1 MTELTDASAK
11 FYELTPPEIK
21 FKKWINVWGTY
32 IGIVLIGT
40 LLLAVLG
47 LKSTAYMGNPIFFA
61 LTIGGLSGMFYAIQ
75 TLRDG
80 VRENAYFADILIGT
94 SLLAALL
101 MILFVPMTDD
111 TLTKTVLVI
120 GALLGLGS
128 AIVTLIFALPI
139 YDYRIGRGFI
149 AQEPIP
155 YKPENQTA
163 LTLAQKRLGQWA
175 MLIAVA
181 GLIASGLIISLQLGS
196 SEAWSRIGNPLFVT
210 GSGMALV
217 MVIASGFFVRWRP
230 RWRLMMGD
238 MLVTVL
244 VTSAA
249 ALIIAAAFDWTGD
262 FSNTA
267 LWLMVALTVATIG
280 VRLTAEQSVY
290 SGLYIP
296 FWLFRE
302 LEAFAEVIIE
312 GPLSAEKQRVRDDA
326 SEVVSPQ
333 AVAMNVDRYLSRVHS
348 PRKLSAMIS
357 LLFVTFLRPLWG
369 LHLSMSRMGYL
380 ERRRFIDYV
389 FRQGHGIYR
398 PMIQIKQLV
407 VLGYYSDPRT
417 YPQVG
422 FEPFPK
428 RQRYQDLIAA
438 DIPIAPAIAPENALN
453 VVREREHHC
462 KICVIGSGAGGAV
475 AAARLAQAFPD
486 EVTILEAGP
495 YLRASEFTQS
505 EPDMIAALYKDGGMQ
520 ISMELNM
527 PVLQGACVGGSTV
540 HNNGIC
546 FDLPDQVV
554 ADWKLMGASL
564 DSAKLKESAQHIRQR
579 LNIKPIPETVIG
591 PGSFKFA
598 EGANLL
604 KQNGLD
610 KGRIKSGP
618 AWFELNFDGCIGCGY
633 CNIGCRYGKKMSM
646 LETFIPDAE
655 KYGATV
661 IANCK
666 ALRFDIQD
674 GRAAG
679 LRCTLDDQHDFY
691 IHADYFVVAGGT
703 IASSLLLQN
712 SGIKGPVGKGLS
724 FNIGAAVSAEFP
736 QPVRGYDGVQMCG
749 YLEADGYMLETL
761 FNPPTLFAMAMP
773 GWFME
778 HFHNMQRY
786 AYLAN
791 GGVMVPSAA
800 IGEVRTPLPV
810 VGRYLP
816 GFSYSL
822 EKDEATYRA
831 LKDGIRLMSEVYL
844 AAGAIRVMPSTFVD
858 LEFRAGDDSAKIEQL
873 VTEKIQRAEDLY
885 FASAHPQGGNA
896 IHHDPDKGVV
906 NEHLRSHALQNV
918 WVCDAS
924 VFPTSVRVNPQLSI
938 MTAAD
943 YGAGMMLAEINS

>member
-1 MTELTDASAK
+1 MTELIDASAK
-11 FYELTPPEIK
+11 FYELTNAEK
-21 FKKWINVWGTY
+21 RFKKWVDIWGTY
-32 IGIVLIGT
+32 FAVVLVGA
-40 LLLAVLG
+40 LLTAALG
-47 LKSTAYMGNPIFFA
+47 LKNTAYLGNPIFFA

-75 TLRDG
+75 ALRDG
-80 VRENAYFADILIGT
+80 VRENAYFTDILIGT
-94 SLLAALL
+94 ILFSGVLMVVLFRITDDNLTQALLGLAALL
-101 MILFVPMTDD
+101 YF
-111 TLTKTVLVI
+111 
-120 GALLGLGS
+120 GS
-128 AIVTLIFALPI
+128 AGLTIAWAVPI
-139 YDYRIGRGFI
+139 YEFQIGRGFVSR
-149 AQEPIP
+149 EPIP
-155 YKPENQTA
+155 YRPESQAA
-163 LTLAQKRLGQWA
+163 LTLAQKRLILWA
-175 MLIAVA
+175 VFISAVGVVGG
-181 GLIASGLIISLQLGS
+181 GLMGSLQFGS
-196 SEAWSRIGNPLFVT
+196 SEAWSRIGNPLFVA
-210 GSGMALV
+210 GSSTALV
-217 MVIASGFFVRWRP
+217 MVIASGLFVRWRP
-230 RWRLMMGD
+230 HWRLMMGD
-238 MLVTVL
+238 MMVTTLVAT
-244 VTSAA
+244 TGT
-249 ALIIAAAFDWTGD
+249 LIIAAAFDWTGD
-262 FSNTA
+262 YSKTV
-267 LWLMVALTVATIG
+267 LWLMLVLTVVTI
-280 VRLTAEQSVY
+280 VIRITAEQSIF

-312 GPLSAEKQRVRDDA
+312 GPLSAEKQQASDA
-326 SEVVSPQ
+326 MIEVVSPQ
-333 AVAMNVDRYLSRVHS
+333 AVAMNVDHYLQQVNS

-380 ERRRFIDYV
+380 ERRRFIEYV
-389 FRQGHGIYR
+389 FRRGRGIYR
-398 PMIQIKQLV
+398 PMIQIKQLI

-438 DIPIAPAIAPENALN
+438 DIPITPAPAPENGLN
-453 VVREREHHC
+453 AIREREHRC

-475 AAARLAQAFPD
+475 AAARLAQAFPG

-495 YLRASEFTQS
+495 FLRSHEFSHSEA
-505 EPDMIAALYKDGGMQ
+505 DMIAALYKDGGMQ

-546 FDLPDQVV
+546 FDLPDTVV
-554 ADWKLMGASL
+554 ADWKSKGASL
-564 DSAKLKESAQHIRQR
+564 DSIKLKDSAKRVRQR
-579 LNIKPIPETVIG
+579 LNIQPIQEAVIG

-618 AWFELNFDGCIGCGY
+618 AWFELNLDGCLGCGY

-646 LETFIPDAE
+646 LDTFVPDAE
-655 KYGATV
+655 KHGATI

-674 GRAAG
+674 GRAKG

-691 IHADYFVVAGGT
+691 VHADYFVVACGT

-712 SGIKGPVGKGLS
+712 SGLKGPVGKGLS

-761 FNPPTLFAMAMP
+761 FNPPALFAMAMP
-773 GWFME
+773 GWFMD

-810 VGRYLP
+810 VGQYLP
-816 GFSYSL
+816 PFSYTL
-822 EKDEATYRA
+822 DKDVTTYQA
-831 LKDGIRLMSEVYL
+831 LKDGIRLLSEVYL
-844 AAGAIRVMPSTFVD
+844 AAGAVRVMPSTFVD

-873 VTEKIQRAEDLY
+873 VREKIQRPEDLY

-896 IHHDPDKGVV
+896 INRDPDKGVI
-906 NEHLRSHALQNV
+906 NEGLRSHALRNV

-924 VFPTSVRVNPQLSI
+924 VFPTSVQVNPQLSI
-938 MTAAD
+938 MTVADYAAD
-943 YGAGMMLAEINS
+943 MMLSEIKN

>member
-1 MTELTDASAK
+1 MDASAK
-11 FYELTPPEIK
+11 FYELTPPEKK
-21 FKKWINVWGTY
+21 FKKWMNVWGIY

-40 LLLAVLG
+40 LLIAALG
-47 LKSTAYMGNPIFFA
+47 LKSTAYLGNPIFFA
-61 LTIGGLSGMFYAIQ
+61 LTIGGLSGTFYAIQ

-94 SLLAALL
+94 TLLAAVIMAAFLR
-101 MILFVPMTDD
+101 VTDD
-111 TLTKTVLVI
+111 TLTQMALVI
-120 GALLGLGS
+120 GLLVGVGS
-128 AIVTLIFALPI
+128 AALTWIFAVPI

-149 AQEPIP
+149 SCEPVP
-155 YKPENQTA
+155 FKPESQAA
-163 LTLAQKRLGQWA
+163 LTPAQKRLGQWA
-175 MLIAVA
+175 VLIAAVGA
-181 GLIASGLIISLQLGS
+181 IASGLIIALQLGS
-196 SEAWSRIGNPLFVT
+196 SEASSRIGNPLFVA

-217 MVIASGFFVRWRP
+217 MVMASGLFVRWRP

-244 VTSAA
+244 VMGTLTLFVAT
-249 ALIIAAAFDWTGD
+249 AFDWTGD
-262 FSNTA
+262 YSKTA
-267 LWLMVALTVATIG
+267 LWLLLGFTVVTIV
-280 VRLTAEQSVY
+280 VRLAAEQSVY

-312 GPLSAEKQRVRDDA
+312 GPLAAEKQRDSDGIT
-326 SEVVSPQ
+326 EVVTPQ

-380 ERRRFIDYV
+380 ERRQFIEYV
-389 FRQGHGIYR
+389 FRRGRGIYR
-398 PMIQIKQLV
+398 PMIQIKQLI

-417 YPQVG
+417 YSQVG

-428 RQRYQDLIAA
+428 RPRYQNLIAA
-438 DIPIAPAIAPENALN
+438 DIPITPAVGPETTLN

-475 AAARLAQAFPD
+475 AAARLAQAFPG
-486 EVTILEAGP
+486 EVTILEAGS
-495 YLRASEFTQS
+495 YLRASQFTQS

-546 FDLPDQVV
+546 FDLPDKVV
-554 ADWKLMGASL
+554 ANWKLIGASL
-564 DSAKLKESAQHIRQR
+564 DSTKLKESAQRVRQR
-579 LNIKPIPETVIG
+579 LNIKPIPEAVIG

-610 KGRIKSGP
+610 QGRIKSGP
-618 AWFELNFDGCIGCGY
+618 AWFELNFDGCVGCGY

-655 KYGATV
+655 AHGATV

-666 ALRFDIQD
+666 ALRLDIQD
-674 GRAAG
+674 GRAVG

-691 IHADYFVVAGGT
+691 VHADYFVVACGT
-703 IASSLLLQN
+703 IASSLLLLN
-712 SGIKGPVGKGLS
+712 SGLKGPVGKGLS

-761 FNPPTLFAMAMP
+761 FNPPALFAMAMP

-778 HFHNMQRY
+778 HFYNMQRY

-791 GGVMVPSAA
+791 GGVMVPSSA

-822 EKDEATYRA
+822 EKDASTYQA
-831 LKDGIRLMSEVYL
+831 LKDGIRLMAEVYL
-844 AAGAIRVMPSTFVD
+844 AAGAMRVMPSTYVD
-858 LEFRAGDDSAKIEQL
+858 LEFRAGDDSAKIAQMID
-873 VTEKIQRAEDLY
+873 EKIQRAEDVY
-885 FASAHPQGGNA
+885 VASAHPQGGNA
-896 IHHDPDKGVV
+896 INRDPDKGVI
-906 NEHLRSHALQNV
+906 NENMRSHTLQNV
-918 WVCDAS
+918 WVTDAS
-924 VFPTSVRVNPQLSI
+924 VFPTSVQVNPQLSI
-938 MTAAD
+938 MTVAD
-943 YGAGMMLAEINS
+943 YAAGMMLAEINS

>member
-1 MTELTDASAK
+1 MDASAK
-11 FYELTPPEIK
+11 FYELTPPEKK
-21 FKKWINVWGTY
+21 FKKWINVWSTY
-32 IGIVLIGT
+32 IGFVLIGT
-40 LLLAVLG
+40 LLMAVLG
-47 LKSTAYMGNPIFFA
+47 IKSTAYLGNPVFFA

-75 TLRDG
+75 TLREG

-94 SLLAALL
+94 TLLAAVIMAVFLR
-101 MILFVPMTDD
+101 MSDD
-111 TLTKTVLVI
+111 TLTQIVLGIGVLV
-120 GALLGLGS
+120 GLGS
-128 AIVTLIFALPI
+128 AALTLILVMPI
-139 YDYRIGRGFI
+139 YAFRIGRGFI
-149 AQEPIP
+149 SHEPIP
-155 YKPENQTA
+155 YKTESQTA
-163 LTLAQKRLGQWA
+163 LTPAQKRLGQWA
-175 MLIAVA
+175 VLIAAIGAVA
-181 GLIASGLIISLQLGS
+181 SSLIIALQLGS
-196 SEAWSRIGNPLFVT
+196 SEAWSQIGNPLFVA
-210 GSGMALV
+210 GSAIALV
-217 MVIASGFFVRWRP
+217 LVMASGVFVRWRP
-230 RWRLMMGD
+230 HGRLMMGD

-244 VTSAA
+244 VTATLTLFVA
-249 ALIIAAAFDWTGD
+249 TAFDWTGD
-262 FSNTA
+262 YSKTV
-267 LWLMVALTVATIG
+267 LWLLLSLTVVTIV
-280 VRLTAEQSVY
+280 VRLAAEQSVF

-312 GPLSAEKQRVRDDA
+312 GPLSAEKQRDSDGIT
-326 SEVVSPQ
+326 EVVTPQ
-333 AVAMNVDRYLSRVHS
+333 AVAMNVDHYLSRVHS

-380 ERRRFIDYV
+380 ERRQFIEYV
-389 FRQGHGIYR
+389 FRRGRGIYR
-398 PMIQIKQLV
+398 PMIQIKQLI

-428 RQRYQDLIAA
+428 RPRYQNLIAA
-438 DIPIAPAIAPENALN
+438 DIPITPAVAPENTLN
-453 VVREREHHC
+453 VVREREHRC

-475 AAARLAQAFPD
+475 AAARLAQAFPG
-486 EVTILEAGP
+486 EVTILEAGS

-546 FDLPDQVV
+546 FDLPDKVV
-554 ADWKLMGASL
+554 ANWKLMGASL
-564 DSAKLKESAQHIRQR
+564 NEVKLKESAQHIRQR

-610 KGRIKSGP
+610 QGRIKSGP
-618 AWFELNFDGCIGCGY
+618 AWFELNFDGCVGCGY
-633 CNIGCRYGKKMSM
+633 CNIGCRYGRKMSM

-655 KYGATV
+655 AHGATV

-674 GRAAG
+674 GRAVG

-691 IHADYFVVAGGT
+691 VHADYFVVAGGT
-703 IASSLLLQN
+703 IASSLLLLN
-712 SGIKGPVGKGLS
+712 SGVKGPVGKGLS

-749 YLEADGYMLETL
+749 YLEAEGYMLETL
-761 FNPPTLFAMAMP
+761 FNPPALFAMAMP

-800 IGEVRTPLPV
+800 IGEVRTSLPV

-822 EKDEATYRA
+822 EKDSTTYQA
-831 LKDGIRLMSEVYL
+831 LKEGIRLMAEVYL
-844 AAGAIRVMPSTFVD
+844 AAGAIRVMPSTYVD
-858 LEFRAGDDSAKIEQL
+858 LEFRAGDDSAKIAQTIEG
-873 VTEKIQRAEDLY
+873 KIQRAEDLY

-896 IHHDPDKGVV
+896 INRDPDKGVI
-906 NEHLRSHALQNV
+906 NENLRSHTLQNV
-918 WVCDAS
+918 WVSDAS
-924 VFPTSVRVNPQLSI
+924 VFPTSVQVNPQLSI
-938 MTAAD
+938 MTVAD
-943 YGAGMMLAEINS
+943 YAAGMMLAEINS

>member
-1 MTELTDASAK
+1 MPDSMDTSAK
-11 FYELTPPEIK
+11 FYELTPREK
-21 FKKWINVWGTY
+21 TFKKWINVWGAY
-32 IGIVLIGT
+32 IGIVLIGA
-40 LLLAVLG
+40 LLIAALG
-47 LKSTAYMGNPIFFA
+47 LKSTTYLGNPIFFA

-94 SLLAALL
+94 TLLAAVI
-101 MILFVPMTDD
+101 MALFLRVTDD
-111 TLTKTVLVI
+111 TLTKTLLGIGVLV
-120 GALLGLGS
+120 GLGS
-128 AIVTLIFALPI
+128 AVLTLILAVPI

-149 AQEPIP
+149 SHEPIP
-155 YKPENQTA
+155 YRRESQAA
-163 LTLAQKRLGQWA
+163 LTPAQKRLSQW
-175 MLIAVA
+175 A
-181 GLIASGLIISLQLGS
+181 GLIAAIGAVAISLIIALRLGS
-196 SEAWSRIGNPLFVT
+196 SGAWSRIGNPLFVA
-210 GSGMALV
+210 GSAIALV
-217 MVIASGFFVRWRP
+217 LVMASGLFVRWRP
-230 RWRLMMGD
+230 QWRLMMGD
-238 MLVTVL
+238 MLVTVI
-244 VTSAA
+244 VTSTAT
-249 ALIIAAAFDWTGD
+249 LFIATAFDWTGD
-262 FSNTA
+262 SANTVM
-267 LWLMVALTVATIG
+267 WLMLALTVITIG
-280 VRLTAEQSVY
+280 VRLAAEQSVY

-312 GPLSAEKQRVRDDA
+312 GPLSTEKQRNSDGITEIVT
-326 SEVVSPQ
+326 PQ

-380 ERRRFIDYV
+380 ERRQFIEYV
-389 FRQGHGIYR
+389 FRQGRGIYR
-398 PMIQIKQLV
+398 PMIQIKQLI

-428 RQRYQDLIAA
+428 RPRYQNLITA
-438 DIPIAPAIAPENALN
+438 DIPITPAAPPENALN

-475 AAARLAQAFPD
+475 AAARLAQAFPG
-486 EVTILEAGP
+486 EVTILEAGS
-495 YLRASEFTQS
+495 YLKASEFTQS

-546 FDLPDQVV
+546 FDLPDKVV
-554 ADWKLMGASL
+554 ANWKLMGASL
-564 DSAKLKESAQHIRQR
+564 NEVKLKESAQRVRQR

-618 AWFELNFDGCIGCGY
+618 AWFELNFDGCVGCGY
-633 CNIGCRYGKKMSM
+633 CNIGCRYGRKMSM

-655 KYGATV
+655 VHGAMV

-674 GRAAG
+674 GRAVG

-691 IHADYFVVAGGT
+691 VHADYFVVAGGT
-703 IASSLLLQN
+703 IASSLLFLN
-712 SGIKGPVGKGLS
+712 SGLKGPVGKGLS

-749 YLEADGYMLETL
+749 YLEAEGYMLETL
-761 FNPPTLFAMAMP
+761 FNPPALFAMAMP

-778 HFHNMQRY
+778 HFYNMQRY

-822 EKDEATYRA
+822 EKDSTTYQA

-844 AAGAIRVMPSTFVD
+844 AAGAIRVMPSTYVD
-858 LEFRAGDDSAKIEQL
+858 LEFRAGDDSDKIAQMIED
-873 VTEKIQRAEDLY
+873 KIQRAEDLY

-896 IHHDPDKGVV
+896 INRDPDKGVI
-906 NEHLRSHALQNV
+906 NENLRSHTLQNV
-918 WVCDAS
+918 WVSDAS
-924 VFPTSVRVNPQLSI
+924 VFPTSVQVNPQLSI
-938 MTAAD
+938 MTVAD
-943 YGAGMMLAEINS
+943 YAAGMMLAEINS